1 MKKKHD
7 DHSAI
12 NKHIDEIGN
21 LLESMTQRRL
31 KPSDLR
37 VRELPTPCYLIDER
51 SLEQNARILRQVKQE
66 SGCKILLAQKAF
78 SCYPLY
84 DMLAHYLD
92 GAASSGLYEA
102 RLAREEMGEDCEVH
116 VYSPAYDESEFDDY
130 LGMVDTMVFNS
141 FEQWEHFRERIIE
154 HNLSGGRQI
163 SCGLRINP
171 GYSEVDVELYDAAG
185 RNSRLGVSAED
196 FKIGY
201 EKGRFDGLS
210 GIHFHSMCQQNS
222 DVLER
227 TLDAIRASFGSLP
240 ECLSWINFGGG
251 HHITRADYDRELLV
265 KLIRRT
271 ADETGATVYLEPGE
285 AVALDAGWLV
295 ASVLDLVK
303 KPDYVIAILNA
314 SAACH
319 MPDVLEMPYTPQCYA
334 VPSSVRSS
342 GASVW
347 YEGHEPGVQPYNIQ
361 LAGPTCLAG
370 DVIGTYSFSVP
381 PLPGDRIVLTD
392 MAIYTMV
399 KNNTFNGMALP
410 SIMLQDKEGNI
421 VTLKQFGYEDF
432 KSRLG

>member
-1 MKKKHD
+1 M
-7 DHSAI
+7 
-12 NKHIDEIGN
+12 
-21 LLESMTQRRL
+21 LER
-31 KPSDLR
+31 
-37 VRELPTPCYLIDER
+37 
-51 SLEQNARILRQVKQE
+51 NARILRQVKQM
-66 SGCKILLAQKAF
+66 SSCKILLAQKAF
-78 SCYPLY
+78 ACYPLY
-84 DMLAHYLD
+84 DMLSRYLD

-116 VYSPAYDESEFDDY
+116 VYAPAYDEREFDDY

-141 FEQWEHFRERIIE
+141 FEQWERFREKVFE

-171 GYSEVDVELYDAAG
+171 GYSEVEVDLYDAASS
-185 RNSRLGVSAED
+185 NSRLGVSAED

-210 GIHFHSMCQQNS
+210 GIHFHSLCQQNA

-227 TLDAIRASFGSLP
+227 TLDAIRESFGP
-240 ECLSWINFGGG
+240 WPKRLSWINFGGG
-251 HHITRADYDRELLV
+251 HHITKEGYDLDLLV

-319 MPDVLEMPYTPQCYA
+319 MPDVLEMPYTPRCFI
-334 VPSSVRSS
+334 VPSSGRSS
-342 GASVW
+342 SVSVW
-347 YEGHEPGVQPYNIQ
+347 YEGVEPGVKPYNIQ

-370 DVIGTYSFSVP
+370 DVIGTYSFDVP

-399 KNNTFNGMALP
+399 KNNTFNGMPLP
-410 SIMLQDKEGNI
+410 SIMLQDKKGNI
-421 VTLKQFGYEDF
+421 VKLKRFGYEDF
-432 KSRLG
+432 KGRLG